1 MRFLFDTY
9 PLVGSKTLPQ
19 LIRYRRVQVRFK
31 VTFESGTLRD
41 RLATVD
47 PGRVVPFAGNP
58 QPEFHEVCITY
69 TDNKGQVRHRNVD
82 ICHLLPEPPWVKGQT
97 LLLLSSPVSSS
108 ADRPYGPYTA
118 ERVQRDVKKIT
129 VRDAVT
135 GNAVV
140 YDFSQCVRIL
150 EENES
155 K

>member
-1 MRFLFDTY
+1 MAGT
-9 PLVGSKTLPQ
+9 KTLPQ
-19 LIRYRRVQVRFK
+19 LIGHRRVQVRFK
-31 VTFESGTLRD
+31 ITFESGTLRD

-47 PGRVVPFAGNP
+47 PGRVVPHAGNP
-58 QPEFHEVCITY
+58 DPEFHEVCITY

-82 ICHLLPEPPWVKGQT
+82 ICHLLPEPPRAKGQT
-97 LLLLSSPVSSS
+97 LLLLRAPVSSS
-108 ADRPYGPYTA
+108 ADGPYGPYTA

-129 VRDAVT
+129 VRDLVT

-150 EENES
+150 EDDES